1 MCAEF
6 LKSCFHFQSL
16 SNLKLCLLT
25 EKEPSCQQRLPF
37 VCERHNITS
46 VEKNPLEPQPGGLPC
61 GNNSLSFR
69 NKV

>member
-37 VCERHNITS
+37 VCERQNITS